1 MKTKTHLALHLLFAL
16 LFLAPPFPHSS
27 SLLFSA
33 ALTDPQDSCVLK
45 FNTSQYVAMDE
56 CTVVNE
62 HIYMWGEDGF
72 PTTLCCRNALTIVSN
87 ALATQALSSGGQIFL
102 SQDQWQRCS
111 QSFHPQP
118 GLSLDS
124 CGFDNLYRGSSIC
137 SSFILQDV
145 RTLQQYQDAFGKCS
159 HFNQPFGPS
168 CADCTSGI
176 SNVRDTLYSQV
187 DKHNNDTE
195 RAICG
200 VAAIVALAAGSPN
213 DPLVDKFLRCL
224 PPSASGNKK
233 GSLWKALLSVPV
245 VVIVILIVVIMVK
258 CLSKKKGR
266 KPVDLQEITA
276 WSGLYWFCKGEIE
289 NAMNYGG
296 RKISLGR
303 GSAGQVYRGVLPSG
317 QIVAIKHLTKS
328 NTSESFTR
336 EIEGLSRLRHPNLVC
351 LFGCCIEGDERYLVY
366 EFCANGNLAQHLLRR
381 DSHLTWETRVRILRD
396 CSFALKYLHHHME
409 GCVVH
414 RDIKLTN
421 ILLTEKYQAKLSD
434 FGLSKVMGVKESKVF
449 TDVRGTIGYMDPEYM
464 SNAKLTCAS
473 DVYSF
478 GIVALQILSGQ
489 KVIELDLDARDQ
501 LTRKARDVS
510 MGKRPLSDFEDPRL
524 KGKVDK
530 ADFEA
535 ILQIAVL
542 CVAKSSKGRP
552 TIEVVF
558 DELDKVCMDTETKMK
573 AKKDESSSSN
583 STPSSKSSK
592 SAPL

>member
-1 MKTKTHLALHLLFAL
+1 MPCGVDEAQVQEYYCVIC
-16 LFLAPPFPHSS
+16 
-27 SLLFSA
+27 SLN
-33 ALTDPQDSCVLK
+33 
-45 FNTSQYVAMDE
+45 FNTSQYVAFGE
-56 CTVVNE
+56 CGGVQEN
-62 HIYMWGEDGF
+62 INNWGRDGF
-72 PTTLCCRNALTIVSN
+72 PTTLCCRNALTVLSD
-87 ALATQALSSGGQIFL
+87 ALASQALNSTGQVFT
-102 SQDQWQRCS
+102 SQNQWQSCT
-111 QSFHPQP
+111 QIFHPQQ
-118 GLSLDS
+118 GMSLYS
-124 CGFDNLYRGSSIC
+124 CGFDNLYQGSARC
-137 SSFILQDV
+137 SNFVLQDV
-145 RTLQQYQDAFGKCS
+145 RAMQQYQDAFDKCS
-159 HFNQPFGPS
+159 HFDHPFDQS
-168 CADCTSGI
+168 CADCTAAIFSL
-176 SNVRDTLYSQV
+176 RDALYAQV
-187 DKHNNDTE
+187 ASENDDTE

-200 VAAIVALAAGSPN
+200 VAAIVAVATN
-213 DPLVDKFLRCL
+213 DPSLVDKFLRCL
-224 PPSASGNKK
+224 PASGTSKR
-233 GSLWKALLSVPV
+233 SLATPFWIVAV
-245 VVIVILIVVIMVK
+245 VVLAILLVVIMVK
-258 CLSKKKGR
+258 CLSKKKAR
-266 KPVDLQEITA
+266 RPVYLKEITA
-276 WSGLYWFCKGEIE
+276 WSGLYWFSKAEIE

-296 RKISLGR
+296 EKISLGR

-317 QIVAIKHLTKS
+317 QVVAIKHLTKS

-336 EIEGLSRLRHPNLVC
+336 EVEGLSRLRHPNLVC
-351 LFGCCIEGDERYLVY
+351 LFGSCIEGDERYLVY

-396 CSFALKYLHHHME
+396 CSFALKYLHHHIE

-434 FGLSKVMGVKESKVF
+434 FGLAKVMGIKESQVF
-449 TDVRGTIGYMDPEYM
+449 TAVRGTIGYMDPEYM

-510 MGKRPLSDFEDPRL
+510 IGKRPLSDFEDPRL
-524 KGKVDK
+524 NGTVDK

-558 DELDKVCMDTETKMK
+558 EELDNVCGDTESRMK
-573 AKKDESSSSN
+573 PKQDESSSKT

-592 SAPL
+592 RTPL

>member
-1 MKTKTHLALHLLFAL
+1 MDAGT
-16 LFLAPPFPHSS
+16 
-27 SLLFSA
+27 
-33 ALTDPQDSCVLK
+33 CVLK
-45 FNTSQYVAMDE
+45 FNTNQYVAFSE
-56 CTVVNE
+56 CGQVS
-62 HIYMWGEDGF
+62 EDINTWYEDWF
-72 PTTLCCRNALTIVSN
+72 PNTLCCRNALTVLSD
-87 ALATQALSSGGQIFL
+87 ALASQALNSSAGQMFL
-102 SQDQWQRCS
+102 PQNQWQNCS
-111 QSFHPQP
+111 QAFHPQQ
-118 GLSLDS
+118 GMSFNS
-124 CGFDNLYRGSSIC
+124 CGFQSLYQGSSIC
-137 SSFILQDV
+137 SNLVLHDV
-145 RTLQQYQDAFGKCS
+145 RNMQQYQDVFDKCS
-159 HFNQPFGPS
+159 HFDRPFDQS
-168 CADCTSGI
+168 CVECTRAILS
-176 SNVRDTLYSQV
+176 VRDALYDQV
-187 DKHNNDTE
+187 ANNNNNTE
-195 RAICG
+195 RALCG
-200 VAAIVALAAGSPN
+200 VATIVAVAAGKPN
-213 DPLVDKFLRCL
+213 DPLVDKFFRCSSSTVSEVNTRYML
-224 PPSASGNKK
+224 NTF
-233 GSLWKALLSVPV
+233 LSVP
-245 VVIVILIVVIMVK
+245 IVVIALLVAIILVK
-258 CLSKKKGR
+258 FLAKKKKGR
-266 KPVDLQEITA
+266 RQVGLKEITT
-276 WSGLYWFCKGEIE
+276 WSGLYWFSKREIE

-296 RKISLGR
+296 VKISLGR
-303 GSAGQVYRGVLPSG
+303 GSAGQVYKGVLPSG
-317 QIVAIKHLTKS
+317 QVVAIKHLTKS

-336 EIEGLSRLRHPNLVC
+336 EVEGLSRLRHPNLVC

-396 CSFALKYLHHHME
+396 CSFALKYLHHHIE

-434 FGLSKVMGVKESKVF
+434 FGLAKVMGIKESKVF

-524 KGKVDK
+524 NGKVDK
-530 ADFEA
+530 ADFAA

-558 DELDKVCMDTETKMK
+558 EELDKVCMDTETRMK
-573 AKKDESSSSN
+573 PKKEESSSST
-583 STPSSKSSK
+583 STPSSKS
-592 SAPL
+592 APL